1 MDILYMSL
9 LKKLFSHEKI
19 IILCLSV
26 VIFTF
31 IYILLDDEHF
41 SGVNIIKETIK
52 KEVIKKKV
60 SKNISGETIEGFPTI
75 FTQSSLSKKNDPVDV
90 ENKLKSATYN
100 VEKDVEEETI
110 TPETIETS
118 ILQRVFDRFY
128 FSIQNATLLGY
139 GDIYPVT
146 NVLKTIVIF
155 QSLFTVTLIVY

>member
-52 KEVIKKKV
+52 KEVIKKEVKKKIKESMFTEAFENPFTAKRV
-60 SKNISGETIEGFPTI
+60 NDEEVKREIGKASKE
-75 FTQSSLSKKNDPVDV
+75 
-90 ENKLKSATYN
+90 
-100 VEKDVEEETI
+100 VEEDVKEQEM
-110 TPETIETS
+110 TPEQIDKPFY
-118 ILQRVFDRFY
+118 QRFFDRLY
-128 FSIQNATLLGY
+128 FSMITSTLLGY
-139 GDIYPVT
+139 GDIYPVS
-146 NVLKTIVIF
+146 NVCKTITMV
-155 QSLFTVTLIVY
+155 QSLVTVILIVI

>member
-1 MDILYMSL
+1 MPPFINNPFFMDILYMSL

-75 FTQSSLSKKNDPVDV
+75 FTQSSLSKKM
-90 ENKLKSATYN
+90 
-100 VEKDVEEETI
+100 
-110 TPETIETS
+110 
-118 ILQRVFDRFY
+118 
-128 FSIQNATLLGY
+128 TLL
-139 GDIYPVT
+139 T
-146 NVLKTIVIF
+146 
-155 QSLFTVTLIVY
+155 

>member
-1 MDILYMSL
+1 M
-9 LKKLFSHEKI
+9 
-19 IILCLSV
+19 
-26 VIFTF
+26 
-31 IYILLDDEHF
+31 
-41 SGVNIIKETIK
+41 
-52 KEVIKKKV
+52 
-60 SKNISGETIEGFPTI
+60 
-75 FTQSSLSKKNDPVDV
+75 FTQSSLSKKNDPVYV
-90 ENKLKSATYN
+90 ENKLKSANYN

-155 QSLFTVTLIVY
+155 QSLFTVALIVYYTFAH

>member
-1 MDILYMSL
+1 MDILYMNL

-60 SKNISGETIEGFPTI
+60 SKNISGETIETM

-155 QSLFTVTLIVY
+155 QSLFTVALIVY

>member
-1 MDILYMSL
+1 MNI

-19 IILCLSV
+19 IVLCISIVLFSILY
-26 VIFTF
+26 IF
-31 IYILLDDEHF
+31 LDDEHF

-60 SKNISGETIEGFPTI
+60 SKNISGETIEGFPTF
-75 FTQSSLSKKNDPVDV
+75 FTQASLSNINNDVDV

-118 ILQRVFDRFY
+118 FFQRVFDRFY

-146 NVLKTIVIF
+146 NILKTIVIF
-155 QSLFTVTLIVY
+155 QSLFTVALIVY

>member
-1 MDILYMSL
+1 MNL

-60 SKNISGETIEGFPTI
+60 SKNISGETIETM

-155 QSLFTVTLIVY
+155 QSLFTVALIVY

>member
-1 MDILYMSL
+1 MSL

-60 SKNISGETIEGFPTI
+60 SKNISGETIETM

-155 QSLFTVTLIVY
+155 QSLFTVALIVY

>member
-1 MDILYMSL
+1 MNI

-19 IILCLSV
+19 IVLCISIVLFSILY
-26 VIFTF
+26 IF
-31 IYILLDDEHF
+31 LDDEHF

-60 SKNISGETIEGFPTI
+60 SKNISGETIEGFPTF
-75 FTQSSLSKKNDPVDV
+75 FTQASLSNINNDV

-118 ILQRVFDRFY
+118 FFQRVFDRFY

-146 NVLKTIVIF
+146 NILKTIVIF
-155 QSLFTVTLIVY
+155 QSLFTVALIVY